1 MQQQMTDLTTVAPCI
16 SGRLQPGGSADSV
29 KPQSCDEQLSSAGVR
44 PFLLCPVPCR
54 DIEAVLAE
62 LQHRLCQI
70 IEFHRKLRVD
80 RSN

>member
-1 MQQQMTDLTTVAPCI
+1 MIQSNHNAAPNI
-16 SGRLQPGGSADSV
+16 KAAPGM
-29 KPQSCDEQLSSAGVR
+29 R
-44 PFLLCPVPCR
+44 PFLLCPVLSR

-70 IEFHRKLRVD
+70 IEFHRKLRAG